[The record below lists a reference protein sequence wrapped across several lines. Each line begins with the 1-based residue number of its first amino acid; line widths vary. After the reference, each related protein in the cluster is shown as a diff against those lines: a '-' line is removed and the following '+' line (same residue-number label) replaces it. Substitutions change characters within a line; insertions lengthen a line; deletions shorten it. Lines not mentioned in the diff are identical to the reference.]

1 MICRVKSIKNQR
13 TSPTSIDPAYALP
26 QRDVKVESFD
36 WSPLTAG
43 PYLVPVTRWV
53 E

>member
-1 MICRVKSIKNQR
+1 MICQVKPIKNR
-13 TSPTSIDPAYALP
+13 PAPTTSIDPAFALP
-26 QRDVKVESFD
+26 DRDVKVESIV

>member
-1 MICRVKSIKNQR
+1 MICQVKPIKNLP
-13 TSPTSIDPAYALP
+13 SKITSIDPAFALP
-26 QRDVKVESFD
+26 NRDMRVESLD
-36 WSPLTAG
+36 WSPITAG

>member
-1 MICRVKSIKNQR
+1 MICQVKPIKNQAAK
-13 TSPTSIDPAYALP
+13 TTSIDPAYALP
-26 QRDVKVESFD
+26 NREARVQPIA